1 MEKLLVSG
9 FMLVAIIVSLFAF
22 SQLDFEAQEQI
33 LNATIRKFP
42 KVLWVGFT
50 LGTFIPNF
58 PTVEENQVRLPN
70 RARPLNPFFK
80 QKIRVP
86 RSDLIGRLDV
96 PNPPALTKIA
106 KSHTLSSLTRIGFV
120 ERRI

>member
-1 MEKLLVSG
+1 MADNQRIVIGVNLSKAKRQFEINPKLQRTRAGEPSVR
-9 FMLVAIIVSLFAF
+9 
-22 SQLDFEAQEQI
+22 Q
-33 LNATIRKFP
+33 
-42 KVLWVGFT
+42 GFT

-86 RSDLIGRLDV
+86 RFDIIGRLDV
-96 PNPPALTKIA
+96 PNPPALTKIENSPPLR
-106 KSHTLSSLTRIGFV
+106 KFQ
-120 ERRI
+120 RRI

>member
-1 MEKLLVSG
+1 MADNQRIVIGVNLSKAKRQFEINPKLQRTRAGEPSVR
-9 FMLVAIIVSLFAF
+9 
-22 SQLDFEAQEQI
+22 Q
-33 LNATIRKFP
+33 
-42 KVLWVGFT
+42 GFT

-86 RSDLIGRLDV
+86 RSDIIGRLDV

-106 KSHTLSSLTRIGFV
+106 KSEHLDTLTRVGFIG
-120 ERRI
+120 RRS